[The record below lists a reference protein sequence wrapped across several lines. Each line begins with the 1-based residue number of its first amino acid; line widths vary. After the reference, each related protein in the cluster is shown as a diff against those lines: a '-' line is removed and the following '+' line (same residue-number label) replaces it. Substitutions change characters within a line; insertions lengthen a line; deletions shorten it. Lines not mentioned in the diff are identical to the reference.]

1 MHADQEDLIVLGPR
15 SPRRGRAML
24 GVAAVALVAVSV
36 LGGWRWGRSSEPAA
50 PVPASRAI
58 ELVAGPFEANL
69 EATEG
74 PEFVIP
80 IYNVGDR
87 AVRVTNV
94 APGMWRA
101 TSSPVTLAPGAS
113 AEVPVDVSIDCR
125 QTPSPTGE
133 VVVHATSSGRSAV
146 QTLHLPSVPRVLT
159 EEYER
164 LCVVPAGRVPG
175 RQELVGVWIVDEGN
189 FFAGQMLIDLEAN
202 GTWAMD
208 PGTNLFSEPGA
219 YGVFT
224 YRPGGLTLF
233 TRGGRDCR
241 RGDRSLWRVG
251 LMSDGRLRMKVV
263 TFADSLCTLEDGEV
277 WIARRVSEPAR

>member
-1 MHADQEDLIVLGPR
+1 MP
-15 SPRRGRAML
+15 
-24 GVAAVALVAVSV
+24 GVAAAALVAVSV

-113 AEVPVDVSIDCR
+113 AEVPVDVSIDCL

-159 EEYER
+159 E
-164 LCVVPAGRVPG
+164 AG
-175 RQELVGVWIVDEGN
+175 
-189 FFAGQMLIDLEAN
+189 
-202 GTWAMD
+202 
-208 PGTNLFSEPGA
+208 
-219 YGVFT
+219 
-224 YRPGGLTLF
+224 
-233 TRGGRDCR
+233 
-241 RGDRSLWRVG
+241 
-251 LMSDGRLRMKVV
+251 
-263 TFADSLCTLEDGEV
+263 
-277 WIARRVSEPAR
+277 